1 MSSLV
6 GEVELLYETVVMDP
20 AGWNDQMLV
29 DWADG
34 IAATTDL
41 DRELSK
47 HLRRIARVAEKLQR
61 FWIGDPR
68 CADQSPDWR
77 SRVDLSLGVRAW
89 RPLLDMA
96 MYQLECRP
104 SSEHFDDVASLFRVV
119 HGTEWLDGMTF
130 DDWLGEFGRN

>member
-1 MSSLV
+1 MSTLV
-6 GEVELLYETVVMDP
+6 GEIELLYETVVMRP
-20 AGWNDQMLV
+20 VGWNDQMLV

-34 IAATTDL
+34 ISATADL

-61 FWIGDPR
+61 FWIEDPR
-68 CADQSPDWR
+68 RDDQTLDWR

-96 MYQLECRP
+96 MYELERRP
-104 SSEHFDDVASLFRVV
+104 SADDFDDVASLFRVV
-119 HGTEWLDGMTF
+119 HGTEWLDGMSF
-130 DDWLGEFGRN
+130 DDWSGEFGRN